1 MARSV
6 GDAWPAVPAKVIR
19 SIFESKKSLAGAA
32 AAEAARRI
40 REAVAERSR
49 ARVVASTGI
58 SQYDF
63 LAALVAT
70 PHIDWSAVELFH
82 LDEYL
87 GLPGDHP
94 ASFQRY
100 VRERII
106 QPTGIRQAHLLD
118 GMGDPEQ
125 VRTAAAAAISAMPV
139 DVVFAGIG
147 ENGHLAFN
155 DPPADFIT
163 DEPFLLVDLDERS
176 RRQQV
181 GEGWFGSLEEVPR
194 RAITMSV
201 RQILKAR
208 AILCIVTDKRKA
220 EAVKRCFE
228 GKISPTAPASALRL
242 HPNVITFLDQDAAS
256 LLRD

>member
-1 MARSV
+1 
-6 GDAWPAVPAKVIR
+6 VIR
-19 SIFESKKSLAGAA
+19 RIFESNKRLAEAA
-32 AAEAARRI
+32 AAEAARQI
-40 REAVAERSR
+40 REAIAERTR

-70 PHIDWSAVELFH
+70 PQIDWSALELFH

-87 GLPGDHP
+87 GLGGDHP

-100 VRERII
+100 MRERII

-139 DVVFAGIG
+139 DVLFAGIG

-155 DPPADFIT
+155 DPPADFMT
-163 DEPFLLVDLDERS
+163 DEPFLLVALDERS

-208 AILCIVTDKRKA
+208 EILCIVTDKRKA

-228 GKISPTAPASALRL
+228 GEISPMAPASALRL
-242 HPNVITFLDQDAAS
+242 HPNVIAFLDQDAAS
-256 LLRD
+256 LLRDYESPPSDSPKSHPG